1 MAVIIAV
8 SNQKGGVGK
17 TTTAVNLAS
26 ALGAAGRH
34 ILLID
39 LDPQGN
45 ATSGYGID
53 KKTVKNEI
61 YDVLSGK
68 ISAQEAILPT
78 CSKNTDILP
87 TGINLAGA
95 EVELLTREKR
105 EFVLKNA
112 VSAISDSYDFILI
125 DCPPSLTV
133 LTLNALTAAHRV
145 LVPIQC
151 EFYALEGLGQL
162 MNTVKLVKQHLNPGL
177 AIDGVVCT
185 MYDSR
190 TNLSAQVVAE
200 VKKYF
205 HDKVYSTAIPRNV
218 RLAEAPS
225 YGQPIDIYDPSCSG
239 SEAYKRLAQELIK
252 RNRIEK

>member
-1 MAVIIAV
+1 MI
-8 SNQKGGVGK
+8 
-17 TTTAVNLAS
+17 
-26 ALGAAGRH
+26 
-34 ILLID
+34 
-39 LDPQGN
+39 
-45 ATSGYGID
+45 
-53 KKTVKNEI
+53 
-61 YDVLSGK
+61 
-68 ISAQEAILPT
+68 
-78 CSKNTDILP
+78 
-87 TGINLAGA
+87 
-95 EVELLTREKR
+95 
-105 EFVLKNA
+105 KNA
-112 VSAISDSYDFILI
+112 VSTIYASYDFIHI

-133 LTLNALTAAHRV
+133 LTLNALTAADRV

-252 RNRIEK
+252 RNRTEK